1 MKRINLSFYLEAPP
15 TVLSKFLVARRK
27 IQRKAKFPNKTSI
40 SIYNWS
46 GPISSETQHK
56 IQGNHHLFTPNTD
69 IRTFANLQNKEEKLM
84 DKPHSSSLLVKTS
97 ILSQMIRLCLYIFCN
112 EFKELQNGSKDK
124 IKWQIDEMDT
134 CIQKKKTQSRLPQ

>member
-46 GPISSETQHK
+46 GPISSETLHK
-56 IQGNHHLFTPNTD
+56 IHGNRHLFTPNTD

-97 ILSQMIRLCLYIFCN
+97 ILS
-112 EFKELQNGSKDK
+112 
-124 IKWQIDEMDT
+124 
-134 CIQKKKTQSRLPQ
+134 